1 MVSVVDP
8 IAVRVRGR
16 NREAE
21 LDRRVVHL
29 ANDLEAGVR
38 EHLEHAMVVRAHL
51 GDESANARSGRQL
64 DQLFQQARADA
75 AAVQRIVD
83 DERDLGHLRLAE
95 AVVCPHRD
103 NEPIPRTDQR
113 PTACPSASR

>member
-1 MVSVVDP
+1 
-8 IAVRVRGR
+8 
-16 NREAE
+16 
-21 LDRRVVHL
+21 
-29 ANDLEAGVR
+29 
-38 EHLEHAMVVRAHL
+38 MVVRAHL

-64 DQLFQQARADA
+64 GQLFEQAGADA
-75 AAVQRIVD
+75 AAVQGIVD

-113 PTACPSASR
+113 PTCLPIRVEVAGDQAVVQHWEPVEAMVKARR